1 MSSVLVVYSLSLHV
15 LESRQIDSA
24 HHFSFYGA
32 FHSRLLQPRTCMSLR
47 RFRSRHQSHQQP
59 VSSMQ
64 VSWKHL
70 GLAALVSYALGICT
84 FFLWSAQTALTRP
97 NPRGPKDSEYPP
109 KYGKIPEKTIW
120 FYYNKGWDPMPNR
133 LVDLCVQSF
142 CVTWIRFLIFFMARS
157 KSLFEGLVWLYLYL
171 SMLYLHTHDCIYK
184 YNYIY
189 IYVYIIIYI
198 CIYMYIY

>member
-1 MSSVLVVYSLSLHV
+1 VSSVLVVYSLSLHV
-15 LESRQIDSA
+15 LESRQIDSG

-32 FHSRLLQPRTCMSLR
+32 FHSRLLQPRKCMSLR

-64 VSWKHL
+64 VADAPSEVRRSSDLGSVSWKHL

-84 FFLWSAQTALTRP
+84 FLLWSALTALTRP
-97 NPRGPKDSEYPP
+97 NPRGPNGPKVLKDSEYPP
-109 KYGKIPEKTIW
+109 KYGKIPEQTIW

-171 SMLYLHTHDCIYK
+171 SMLYLHTHDCI
-184 YNYIY
+184 
-189 IYVYIIIYI
+189 
-198 CIYMYIY
+198 